1 MSLLC
6 LYSCIGFHSV
16 LRTASLPIH
25 PLKDIKVASLLAS
38 VNRVGVNRVGMNEVG
53 VSGGRCEQGRC
64 EQSGCEQGGYIQGGC
79 EQGECGQ
86 GDSEHDKHPWS
97 SM

>member
-16 LRTASLPIH
+16 LRTASLSIH

-38 VNRVGVNRVGMNEVG
+38 VNRVSVNKVSVNKVGVNRAGMNKVG

-64 EQSGCEQGGYIQGGC
+64 EQ
-79 EQGECGQ
+79 GECG
-86 GDSEHDKHPWS
+86 
-97 SM
+97 